1 MFTGIIQ
8 AVGRVAR
15 LESRGG
21 DVRLHVDTL
30 ELDLADAQLGD
41 SIAVS
46 GVCLTAITLG
56 AHAFSADVSNETL
69 SLTSL
74 GQLEAGDPVNLE
86 KALRLADRLGGHLV
100 SGHVDG
106 LGKVVSIASDGR
118 SQRWTFDV
126 PAAISRYIAA
136 KGSVCIDG
144 TSLTVNEVSGDRFGV
159 NLIPHTVEHT
169 AFHARRPGDA
179 VNIEVDVIA
188 RYVERLLASGE
199 ALRLDEKFL
208 KQHGF
213 A

>member
-8 AVGRVAR
+8 SVGRIAR
-15 LESRGG
+15 LEPRGG
-21 DVRLHVDTL
+21 DLRLHVDTAN
-30 ELDLADAQLGD
+30 LDLADVQLGD

-46 GVCLTAITLG
+46 GVCLTAVTLEARG
-56 AHAFSADVSNETL
+56 FSADVSNETL
-69 SLTSL
+69 SLTTL
-74 GQLEAGDPVNLE
+74 GGLKAGDPVNLE

-106 LGKVVSIASDGR
+106 LGKVVSIAPDGR
-118 SQRWTFDV
+118 SQRWTFEV
-126 PAAISRYIAA
+126 PANLARYIAA

-144 TSLTVNEVSGDRFGV
+144 TSLTVNEVAGHRFGV

-169 AFHARRPGDA
+169 AFHAKRAGDV

-188 RYVERLLASGE
+188 RYVERLVGGGGTPK
-199 ALRLDEKFL
+199 LDEAFL
-208 KQHGF
+208 KRHGF

>member
-8 AVGRVAR
+8 AVGRVTR
-15 LESRGG
+15 LEPRGG
-21 DVRLHVDTL
+21 DVRLAIDTAS
-30 ELDLADAQLGD
+30 LDLADVQLGD

-46 GVCLTAITLG
+46 GVCLTATALEPQG
-56 AHAFSADVSNETL
+56 FSADVSNETL
-69 SLTSL
+69 SLTTL
-74 GQLEAGDPVNLE
+74 GRLKAGDPVNLE

-106 LGKVVSIASDGR
+106 LGKVVSITADGR
-118 SQRWTFDV
+118 SQRWTFEV
-126 PAAISRYIAA
+126 PTAIARYIAA

-144 TSLTVNEVSGDRFGV
+144 TSLTVNEAAGQRFGV

-169 AFHARRPGDA
+169 AFHARRVGDV

-199 ALRLDEKFL
+199 APKLDAAFL

>member
-126 PAAISRYIAA
+126 PVAISRYIAA

-199 ALRLDEKFL
+199 APKLDEAFL